1 MSKVNVF
8 VRWIHLLN
16 VTGLRIAHCLPAG
29 KTIVPPFPH
38 DCMAEMMAG
47 ESSVPAL
54 PAEAGVQVAR
64 LASIVGVASWSSGD
78 AVIQTDVVTRSSTQE
93 KGRHIAEKAFESRP
107 YILHSYTYM
116 WCTPRDVITARINGG
131 THRQFNLVIFRTR

>member
-1 MSKVNVF
+1 MF

-16 VTGLRIAHCLPAG
+16 VTGLRIAHCFPAG

-47 ESSVPAL
+47 ESSVPAF

-64 LASIVGVASWSSGD
+64 LASIVGVESWSSGD

-93 KGRHIAEKAFESRP
+93 KGRHIAEEALRVD
-107 YILHSYTYM
+107 LTSYTLIHAVHATGCGHSKNQRGPAPPVQPCNFPYAM
-116 WCTPRDVITARINGG
+116 N
-131 THRQFNLVIFRTR
+131 